1 MAQNRKIVTL
11 TGKKHDYQDLKQI
24 FETLT
29 TEEKTAVIQ
38 ALGLDDVLNSEGGT
52 LNKYSLDVSSSKP
65 TFIIKDYGVKISGDL
80 YNFFTLDNSKV
91 TSWQW
96 SRDSGDMQEDLAW
109 AVGKTTRTLDLNQTD
124 FSERFEQR
132 DTTFSLVAKVGT
144 STTLTDEITFSKFQM
159 FSAAQIKTSGSLFL
173 DLTPATITLSVE
185 TSAQPAGYSWFVNN
199 ELKGSSSTYLLTA
212 QSVLPGQAATIR
224 LELETDQGETL
235 TDSITIP
242 RIKNGADGQG
252 TPGVSAY
259 TWIKYADDEN
269 GLNMIDYPVA
279 QNGDAKQYIGLAV
292 NKPSPTESNDPAD
305 YKWAKYVGDEGVP
318 GESGYMWVKYSEF
331 SNGRKTNGEVSMF
344 DVPFVE
350 ETVDG
355 IPQRENLT
363 YLGLAYNK
371 PTKVESNVPED
382 YLWAKILGEDG
393 HTPYTLDLTNDN
405 ISVPALG
412 DGSIPNPNVA
422 FSIAKT
428 DVILYYGNEPIP
440 RAEYSLVLTGTGCT
454 YTATDANH
462 KIQITG
468 MTADVAEV
476 TIKAIS
482 VGAGSKTLTTAT
494 LSLVKV
500 KGTSIYEI
508 LPSASTIKVISV
520 GGAAQTILP
529 TVITTTVLVNSG
541 TTVENTTQGRLTYR
555 YVYASTEGTDEDGTQ
570 VGIGSSLTLSNDG
583 DPLYIEFK
591 YFHPVSNIL
600 VDRERVPFVRDGI
613 NGLTTEFRYAKNSD
627 PLIPPGLTRTDK
639 NPSGWSLALPT
650 ITGTEV
656 AWMTKASKYQQGG
669 DLIGQWDIPLR
680 VTGTPGAGVPG
691 PPGIQGT
698 SGPIPRTFE
707 WVAGEEYE
715 NGGAYIDYIY
725 YRSQDANAGWYT
737 VKIINNTLTKKIANI
752 GIPNASLFNKEPFSP
767 QSTFG
772 TVVAEQAN
780 LAGFLFRNQVLQSQ
794 SGSNMAACHPDSGQQ
809 KPNLSLDGLTGIIKF
824 LDRMVMDKTG
834 IILKDDCG
842 VRRMAFQWGATG
854 VPILKFFAEDGITV
868 TWEAGQN
875 GYQQTVI
882 IAKDN
887 IYTPVNLTLISTNL
901 GVVPT
906 TIPLDQSNYYY
917 CKDEDNN
924 YTFDSAKWTQ
934 DHPKTSCILVRGT
947 DVLPNAQPNPIPITE
962 NSKYFKLDNNQE
974 YITDGWYIE
983 ERAFVNN
990 TSVPVKMSAQ
1000 YIKIVNGVKVDY
1012 IMVSRALGI
1021 IKPCVI

>member
-318 GESGYMWVKYSEF
+318 GENGYMWVKYSEF

-541 TTVENTTQGRLTYR
+541 TAVENTTQGRLTYR

-725 YRSQDANAGWYT
+725 YRSQDANTGWYT

-772 TVVAEQAN
+772 TVIAEQAN
-780 LAGFLFRNQVLQSQ
+780 LAGFIFRNQILQSQ
-794 SGSNMAACHPDSGQQ
+794 AITSNFNKCTQMT
-809 KPNLSLDGLTGIIKF
+809 KTVPNLTIDGLQGVINF
-824 LDRMVMDKTG
+824 ADRM
-834 IILKDDCG
+834 ILKSDG
-842 VRRMAFQWGATG
+842 VYLYDGCERVRLKIRWDESTG
-854 VPILKFFAEDGITV
+854 VPIIEYVGPNGET
-868 TWEAGQN
+868 TW
-875 GYQQTVI
+875 
-882 IAKDN
+882 
-887 IYTPVNLTLISTNL
+887 TPDSSEISTYVEVRAVKVSSLNVVSENVILPELQPFLCKKNL
-901 GVVPT
+901 DYGLPVISTPLPLIGYGYYGSRTPDTFDVFQGMNSLGPKLASSYDGDYIINLKINNYNGGGTIKVSVKYAKILNGVLTVQHTSLPT
-906 TIPLDQSNYYY
+906 YYTISNVQSN
-917 CKDEDNN
+917 C
-924 YTFDSAKWTQ
+924 
-934 DHPKTSCILVRGT
+934 
-947 DVLPNAQPNPIPITE
+947 
-962 NSKYFKLDNNQE
+962 
-974 YITDGWYIE
+974 
-983 ERAFVNN
+983 
-990 TSVPVKMSAQ
+990 
-1000 YIKIVNGVKVDY
+1000 
-1012 IMVSRALGI
+1012 
-1021 IKPCVI
+1021 